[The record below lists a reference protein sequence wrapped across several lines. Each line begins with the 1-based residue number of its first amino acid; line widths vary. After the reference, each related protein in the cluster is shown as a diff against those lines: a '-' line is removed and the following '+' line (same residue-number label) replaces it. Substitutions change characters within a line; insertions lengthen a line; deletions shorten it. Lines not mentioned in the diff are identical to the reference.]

1 VEDFMVGQAVSHYNI
16 LEKLGGGRM
25 GVVCKVG
32 NPSAGETKE
41 GIYEQPNR
49 YRKNPAAEER

>member
-1 VEDFMVGQAVSHYNI
+1 MVGQAVSHYNI
-16 LEKLGGGRM
+16 LEKLGGGGM